1 MKSLWGFG
9 QKTQFEDVTFE
20 DLTINHEN
28 NLQIITNQ
36 TTETTET
43 IHQLFDKMLN
53 ANS

>member
-36 TTETTET
+36 TTET